1 MNDIYQP
8 LHVKLKLSSFVVWA
22 AHHSDTDD
30 RKLLFDSVSN
40 YGGCSFWVS
49 APRTMWSVFVKN
61 QELVG
66 VYTDRFQAISQNV
79 IIENPYL
86 MPLSIIAINRVID
99 HLINYWLGAHGP
111 WILSEIWISVG
122 PPLGGATKL
131 RAQRGNPLKAS
142 PNWQKT
148 ICQGTLRSPPRII
161 PARP

>member
-1 MNDIYQP
+1 MIFLKARKRPKKSILVFLEIRREKTPKPFWLSVRIKPRSIPANLQSKNPFRQAWLGNKQPQP

-79 IIENPYL
+79 IIENPYF
-86 MPLSIIAINRVID
+86 
-99 HLINYWLGAHGP
+99 
-111 WILSEIWISVG
+111 
-122 PPLGGATKL
+122 
-131 RAQRGNPLKAS
+131 
-142 PNWQKT
+142 QKVT
-148 ICQGTLRSPPRII
+148 CT
-161 PARP
+161 